1 MARTVGLPQHDL
13 PDAAEGV
20 ALCPRSGDGA
30 TTASQSTVVGLFK
43 AQAKR
48 VRSFLRRRLRSDE
61 DAQDATQEVFLRLW
75 RREKEGALEADANSY
90 MITSVYNVAVDV
102 ERWRAYHRPN
112 ERVAIED
119 TDIASRDAEASE
131 ALFWRDALHQFVDT
145 LNELPDVTQQVFALH
160 HVEGLTHVAIAKRL
174 GMAVRSVERHMARAI
189 AHCEERMKDYLG

>member
-1 MARTVGLPQHDL
+1 MRPVDLPQLDL
-13 PDAAEGV
+13 PEAAESI
-20 ALCPRSGDGA
+20 ALEPRSGGSA
-30 TTASQSTVVGLFK
+30 PAAAHSTVVGLFK

-48 VRSFLRRRLRSDE
+48 VRSYLRRRLRSDE

-75 RREKEGALEADANSY
+75 RREREGALEADANSY
-90 MITSVYNVAVDV
+90 MIASVYNVAVDV

-119 TDIASRDAEASE
+119 ADVASRDAEASE
-131 ALFWRDALHQFVDT
+131 TLFWRDALHQFVDT
-145 LNELPDVTQQVFALH
+145 LNELPDVTQQVFALY